1 MKKILSMILLLCA
14 AFSVQLRAEEVFTAG
29 SDVYIQGGAANN
41 DKWGTSHAKVTAMT
55 YVGNGVYSWV
65 GNCIA
70 GTFRFLCELDE
81 TDQNWNLMSWEAE
94 ANNTEVSSGHI
105 YKVKYQR
112 HGTVDYN
119 FKVTEAGKYRLIL
132 DTQQYKLIVQKADDT
147 KIYAFGNAFKGWNA
161 GDGTEIIESEGFKYT
176 YKAKLAA
183 DTYFR
188 FSLTNTIDKNSN
200 ICSAYA
206 ADNGVAVNTSG
217 VGVTDSRSDR
227 FYYYSNDE
235 GNWHVTEAGYYTLT
249 LDLVAHKLSVTYTP
263 ATITAVAEDG
273 SSEYY
278 ATFSSSYG
286 NMALTGTNLEIYDVT
301 VNGNNL
307 NLTQHTGN
315 LVAQGEGVLVKA
327 SAAEITVAPT
337 EETVTAHHEYGTST
351 LLVATPGINKVVTPD
366 AVYTLYRL
374 TYNKPSTHEGL
385 GFFSTTSG
393 NIQAQPGKAYL
404 KVLTT
409 QSASLKGFLI
419 NPQPTGVEA
428 IGVDTDCDNTI
439 YDLCGRRVE
448 NPSNGIYIQNGKKI
462 FVK

>member
-14 AFSVQLRAEEVFTAG
+14 AFSFQLRAEEFTE
-29 SDVYIQGGAANN
+29 SNPVYIQGKAANA
-41 DKWGTSHAKVTAMT
+41 DWGTTDEYLTEMT
-55 YVGNGVYSWV
+55 HLGNGVYTWT
-65 GNCIA
+65 GA
-70 GTFRFLCELDE
+70 LKQDAFRFVCEVDKGW
-81 TDQNWNLMSWEAE
+81 DVMAFEAVSE
-94 ANNTEVSSGHI
+94 NYGVSGGYIYPVNYNIKTEKNFNVS
-105 YKVKYQR
+105 
-112 HGTVDYN
+112 
-119 FKVTEAGKYRLIL
+119 EAGKYRLIL
-132 DTQQYKLIVQKADDT
+132 DTQDKLLIVQKADDT
-147 KIYAFGNAFKGWNA
+147 KIYAIGDEFGGWTKGQA
-161 GDGTEIIESEGFKYT
+161 VALTEGENLKYT
-176 YKAKLAA
+176 YKAKLGN
-183 DTYFR
+183 DKYFR
-188 FSLTNTIDKNSN
+188 FSLNNGENTFNQYCRIA
-200 ICSAYA
+200 SAYA
-206 ADNGVAVNTSG
+206 GDGDVAVNSSG
-217 VGVTDSRSDR
+217 VGVSDSRTDR
-227 FYYYSNDE
+227 VYCFSANE

-249 LDLVAHKLSVTYTP
+249 LDLVARKLSVTYTP
-263 ATITAVAEDG
+263 ATINAVAEAG

-286 NMALTGTNLEIYDVT
+286 NMALTGTDLKIFDVT
-301 VNGNNL
+301 VDGNKL

-337 EETVTAHHEYGTST
+337 NEEVTADVYGNST
-351 LLVATPGINKVVTPD
+351 LLVATPGIKQEVTPE
-366 AVYTLYRL
+366 TGFKLYRL

-404 KVLTT
+404 KVQTT

-428 IGVDTDCDNTI
+428 IGVDADCDNTI
-439 YDLCGRRVE
+439 YDLSGRRVE

>member
-14 AFSVQLRAEEVFTAG
+14 AFSAQLRAEEFTE
-29 SDVYIQGGAANN
+29 SNPVYIQGKAANA
-41 DKWGTSHAKVTAMT
+41 DWGLTSALVKPMT
-55 YVGNGVYSWV
+55 YAGNGVYTWTGDLAV
-65 GNCIA
+65 N
-70 GTFRFLCELDE
+70 TFRFLCELDE
-81 TDQNWNLMSWEAE
+81 TGKNWNLMSWEAE
-94 ANNTEVSSGHI
+94 ANDTEVSSGHI

-112 HGTVDYN
+112 HNYDYN
-119 FKVTEAGKYRLIL
+119 FKVTEAGNYRLIL
-132 DTQQYKLIVQKADDT
+132 DTQQYKLIVQKTDDT
-147 KIYAFGNAFKGWNA
+147 TIYAIGDDFGNWTQGQAVA
-161 GDGTEIIESEGFKYT
+161 LTEGADLKYT
-176 YKAKLAA
+176 CSSYLNA
-183 DTYFR
+183 DKNFR
-188 FSLTNTIDKNSN
+188 FTLKNDGEIWN
-200 ICSAYA
+200 ENCRIASAWSG
-206 ADNGVAVNTSG
+206 NEVLVNSAG
-217 VGVTDSRSDR
+217 VGVDSHGDT
-227 FYYYSNDE
+227 FYYSGTE

-249 LDLVAHKLSVTYTP
+249 LDLVARKLSVTYTP
-263 ATITAVAEDG
+263 ATINAVAEAG

-286 NMALTGTNLEIYDVT
+286 NMALTGTDLKIYDVT
-301 VNGNNL
+301 VDGNKL

-337 EETVTAHHEYGTST
+337 NEEVTADVYGTST
-351 LLVATPGINKVVTPD
+351 LLVATPGIKQEVTPD
-366 AVYTLYRL
+366 GEYKLYRL

-404 KVLTT
+404 KVQTT

-428 IGVDTDCDNTI
+428 IGVDADCDNTI
-439 YDLCGRRVE
+439 YDLNGRRVE

>member
-29 SDVYIQGGAANN
+29 NPVYIQGEAANT
-41 DKWGTSHAKVTAMT
+41 KWETTADYLKEMNHL
-55 YVGNGVYSWV
+55 GNGVYTWT
-65 GNCIA
+65 GA
-70 GTFRFLCELDE
+70 LKQDAFRFVCEAGSE
-81 TDQNWNLMSWEAE
+81 WKVMAFEAKS
-94 ANNTEVSSGHI
+94 NGYGVSGG
-105 YKVKYQR
+105 YLYP
-112 HGTVDYN
+112 VDYQKHDADKN
-119 FKVTEAGKYRLIL
+119 FSVSEAGNYRLIL
-132 DTQQYKLIVQKADDT
+132 DTQDKILIVQKADDT
-147 KIYAFGNAFKGWNA
+147 KIYAIGDEFGGWTKGQA
-161 GDGTEIIESEGFKYT
+161 VALTEGENLKYA
-176 YKAKLAA
+176 YKAKLGN
-183 DTYFR
+183 DKYFR
-188 FSLTNTIDKNSN
+188 FSLNNGENTFNQYCRIA
-200 ICSAYA
+200 SAYA
-206 ADNGVAVNTSG
+206 GDGDVAVNSSG
-217 VGVTDSRSDR
+217 VGVSDSRTDR
-227 FYYYSNDE
+227 VYCFSANE

-249 LDLVAHKLSVTYTP
+249 LDLVARKLSVTYTP
-263 ATITAVAEDG
+263 ATINAVAEAG

-286 NMALTGTNLEIYDVT
+286 NMALTGTDLKIYDVT
-301 VNGNNL
+301 VDGNKL

-337 EETVTAHHEYGTST
+337 NEEVTADVYGNST
-351 LLVATPGINKVVTPD
+351 LLVATPGIKQEVTPE
-366 AVYTLYRL
+366 TGFKLYRL

-404 KVLTT
+404 KVQTT

-428 IGVDTDCDNTI
+428 IGVDADCDNTI
-439 YDLCGRRVE
+439 YDLSGRRVE

>member
-14 AFSVQLRAEEVFTAG
+14 AFSVQLRAEFNA
-29 SDVYIQGGAANN
+29 SDPVYLQGKAANAS
-41 DKWGTSHAKVTAMT
+41 WGLTSALVKPMTHA
-55 YVGNGVYSWV
+55 GNGVYTWT
-65 GNCIA
+65 GDLA
-70 GTFRFLCELDE
+70 ADTFRFLCELDE
-81 TDQNWNLMSWEAE
+81 TDTNWNLMSWEAE

-105 YKVKYQR
+105 YKVKYQQ
-112 HGTVDYN
+112 HSADYN

-176 YKAKLAA
+176 YKAKLEA

-249 LDLVAHKLSVTYTP
+249 LDLVARKLSVTYTP
-263 ATITAVAEDG
+263 ATINAVAEAG

-286 NMALTGTNLEIYDVT
+286 NMALTGTDLKIYDVT
-301 VNGNNL
+301 VDGNKL

-337 EETVTAHHEYGTST
+337 NEEVTADVYGNST
-351 LLVATPGINKVVTPD
+351 RLVATPGIKQEVTPE
-366 AVYTLYRL
+366 TGFKLYRL

-404 KVLTT
+404 KVQTT

-428 IGVDTDCDNTI
+428 IGVDADCDNTI
-439 YDLCGRRVE
+439 YDLNGRRVE